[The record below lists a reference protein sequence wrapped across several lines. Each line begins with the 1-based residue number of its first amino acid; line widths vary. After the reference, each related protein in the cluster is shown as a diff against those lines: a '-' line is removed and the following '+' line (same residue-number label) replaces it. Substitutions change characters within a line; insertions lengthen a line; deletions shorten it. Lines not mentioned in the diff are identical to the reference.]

1 MSELEE
7 LRYAGRSRTVL
18 NEPAYARPVSVFGII
33 MIMCKV
39 STPSLLSELMS
50 CMKRFLIKS
59 MEPIPGLRNWII
71 FAGLR

>member
-39 STPSLLSELMS
+39 STPSLLGELMS

-71 FAGLR
+71 FAVLR